1 MVKEHNNEHPTLPR
15 IAYEII
21 CHSLFISS
29 ARKSVQWYLVIL
41 DLKINCRCGLTIT
54 DLRSRLL
61 RDVVEAVEC
70 LQWWMKGG
78 FLDDGR
84 ISLEDENADEN
95 SSEKGDDD
103 DIMIMEDD
111 EDIYGF

>member
-1 MVKEHNNEHPTLPR
+1 MVKEHNNEYPTLPR
-15 IAYEII
+15 IAYE
-21 CHSLFISS
+21 LFVIPCSS
-29 ARKSVQWYLVIL
+29 AQPERVFSGYLVIL

-61 RDVVEAVEC
+61 PDVVEAIEC

-84 ISLEDENADEN
+84 ISLEDE
-95 SSEKGDDD
+95 
-103 DIMIMEDD
+103 
-111 EDIYGF
+111 

>member
-1 MVKEHNNEHPTLPR
+1 
-15 IAYEII
+15 
-21 CHSLFISS
+21 
-29 ARKSVQWYLVIL
+29 
-41 DLKINCRCGLTIT
+41 
-54 DLRSRLL
+54 
-61 RDVVEAVEC
+61 
-70 LQWWMKGG
+70 MKGG

-103 DIMIMEDD
+103 DDIMIMEDD

>member
-1 MVKEHNNEHPTLPR
+1 MNYLSFLVHQLSQKE
-15 IAYEII
+15 
-21 CHSLFISS
+21 C
-29 ARKSVQWYLVIL
+29 SVVPSHIR
-41 DLKINCRCGLTIT
+41 LKINCRCGLTIT

-61 RDVVEAVEC
+61 PDVVEAVEC
-70 LQWWMKGG
+70 LRWWMKGG

-103 DIMIMEDD
+103 DVIIMEDD